1 MRSISISLLFLFL
14 SRAIAAFH
22 LKWVYSSV
30 VNVFSPWKSSRGESG
45 RKRDRNSS
53 FYGHTTSLALV
64 AQRTCSVIPP
74 MMSAA
79 PLKASSPTNTHRPP
93 PSIFIV
99 FRLQCCISWLL
110 LAPHTQ
116 GTPKQKSILSIGQCH
131 HNYSFETAIENKL
144 HLHCVFIRL
153 LWVSNAHSPFPAA
166 PTPTNTRPSIALF
179 RPQRRAANNGA
190 GVHPEGG
197 SRHMT
202 AVKEK
207 AT

>member
-1 MRSISISLLFLFL
+1 MRSISISLPFIFL
-14 SRAIAAFH
+14 SPAIAAFH

-30 VNVFSPWKSSRGESG
+30 VNVFSPWKSSRGKRG

-64 AQRTCSVIPP
+64 AQRTRSVIPP

-166 PTPTNTRPSIALF
+166 PTQQTPAPPSRSSAHSTC
-179 RPQRRAANNGA
+179 G
-190 GVHPEGG
+190 
-197 SRHMT
+197 
-202 AVKEK
+202 
-207 AT
+207 